1 MGCNIN
7 FLFSRTT
14 TKELTGKTQ
23 SYLCTPVQ
31 MKQRSPKHSLV
42 LFPRATKVAII
53 RAGECKGYFMFS
65 IISYTTVLKEDIVF
79 SESSIMLRYLNTFI
93 WKKWHDTDN
102 SLGLF
107 MLLAFQIHS
116 LVQCTELSQSQKKRG
131 QKKKKRERL
140 IFGATYYRQALK
152 SSFTWRSV

>member
-53 RAGECKGYFMFS
+53 RAGECKGYFTFS

-79 SESSIMLRYLNTFI
+79 SES
-93 WKKWHDTDN
+93 
-102 SLGLF
+102 
-107 MLLAFQIHS
+107 
-116 LVQCTELSQSQKKRG
+116 
-131 QKKKKRERL
+131 
-140 IFGATYYRQALK
+140 
-152 SSFTWRSV
+152 